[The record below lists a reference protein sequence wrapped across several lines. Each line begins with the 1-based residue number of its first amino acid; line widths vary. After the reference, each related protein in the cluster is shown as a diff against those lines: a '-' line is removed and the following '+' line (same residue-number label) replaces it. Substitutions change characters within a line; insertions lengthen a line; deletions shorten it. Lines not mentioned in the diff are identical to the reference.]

1 MTNVYSVKPKGEQY
15 LIILIKIT
23 LCAAL
28 IFLLFPSALCHAR
41 EIALTF
47 DDAPTP
53 DSALMTGKERSRLLI
68 NALQDAKV
76 PDVLFFVKADG
87 INKST
92 QERLNQYAA
101 AGFHIANHSYSHQSA
116 GFLGVTNYMADVKSA
131 HLLLKN
137 QRNFL
142 PFHRFPYLNCG
153 KDKESVLSIRDSLS
167 ELGYEDGYITVAS
180 YDWHMSALLA
190 KTVENNKK
198 IHYDKAKKFYVDTL
212 YNAIEFYDGI
222 ATKTLGRSPKHV
234 LLLHENDA
242 AALFVD
248 DLVAHLRAKG
258 WKIITPQEAY
268 KDPIAR
274 KQVNAS
280 YHLQNRLSAIASHEG
295 FAEAELHDV
304 SENTDYLENA
314 FNSAEI
320 AF

>member
-1 MTNVYSVKPKGEQY
+1 MTSVYSVKFNGEQH
-15 LIILIKIT
+15 LILLVKIT
-23 LCAAL
+23 VYAAL
-28 IFLLFPSALCHAR
+28 SFLLLASSLCQAR

-53 DSALMTGKERSRLLI
+53 DSSLMTGKERSRLLI

-76 PDVLFFVKADG
+76 PDALFFVKADG

-92 QERLNQYAA
+92 QERLDQYAA
-101 AGFHIANHSYSHQSA
+101 AGFHLANHSYSHQSA
-116 GFLGVTNYMADVKSA
+116 SLLGSANYIADVKSA
-131 HLLLKN
+131 HLLLKD

-142 PFHRFPYLNCG
+142 PLHRFPYLNCG
-153 KDKESVLSIRDSLS
+153 KDKSSILSIRDSLS

-190 KTVENNKK
+190 KIVENNKK
-198 IHYDKAKKFYVDTL
+198 INYGNAKKFYVDTL

-222 ATKTLGRSPKHV
+222 AVKTLGRSPKHV

-248 DLVAHLRAKG
+248 DLVAHLRTKG

-280 YHLQNRLSAIASHEG
+280 YHLQNRLSAIASHKG

-304 SENTDYLENA
+304 SEDTDYLENA
-314 FNSAEI
+314 FNSAKVS
-320 AF
+320 F